1 MHGFV
6 IRCYLFI
13 CLFILAFLPANLSVS
28 IDKTTTTS
36 SLFSWQNL
44 QTLVEQQISYYPV
57 VVKNS
62 YGNSVNEYSD
72 PSEALPRSG

>member
-1 MHGFV
+1 MDLFFV
-6 IRCYLFI
+6 VNYFI

-28 IDKTTTTS
+28 IDKTTLTS
-36 SLFSWQNL
+36 IRFSWQNL
-44 QTLVEQQISYYPV
+44 QTLVGQQISYYPV

-62 YGNSVNEYSD
+62 YGNSVNGYIV